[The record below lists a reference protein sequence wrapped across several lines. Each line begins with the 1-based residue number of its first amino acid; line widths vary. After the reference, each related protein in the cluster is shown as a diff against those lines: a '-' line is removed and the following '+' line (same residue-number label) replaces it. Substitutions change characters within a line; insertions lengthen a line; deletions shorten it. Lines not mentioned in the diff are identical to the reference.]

1 MGSFERMG
9 WVKTPV
15 LPKKTNNTYS
25 KTNMKLT
32 TTSTPYYIMRRVYYD
47 KRGFVK
53 HDRTCS

>member
-15 LPKKTNNTYS
+15 LPKKKTNNTYS

-32 TTSTPYYIMRRVYYD
+32 TTSTPYYIMI
-47 KRGFVK
+47 RGG
-53 HDRTCS
+53 S